1 MTAFVQNL
9 GWHTG
14 SRHVTRQIAS
24 DNRTGANAGFAMHGN
39 VVHDVTARTDVDF
52 VSYMCRARQIGT
64 NRGELSDVY
73 IVSNDSMAVND
84 NAKTMLNV
92 KTYPIFTFAGMKMP
106 YFRLYRCNIS
116 FVKGYNRPLCCDKRN
131 QMEKSTLIREKLSKK
146 MVTNDFFLPL
156 CLKASDFI
164 SCMQSE

>member
-9 GWHTG
+9 GRHTG

-92 KTYPIFTFAGMKMP
+92 KTISYLYPCRNEDAIFP
-106 YFRLYRCNIS
+106 
-116 FVKGYNRPLCCDKRN
+116 
-131 QMEKSTLIREKLSKK
+131 
-146 MVTNDFFLPL
+146 
-156 CLKASDFI
+156 FI
-164 SCMQSE
+164 SVQHQLCKGI